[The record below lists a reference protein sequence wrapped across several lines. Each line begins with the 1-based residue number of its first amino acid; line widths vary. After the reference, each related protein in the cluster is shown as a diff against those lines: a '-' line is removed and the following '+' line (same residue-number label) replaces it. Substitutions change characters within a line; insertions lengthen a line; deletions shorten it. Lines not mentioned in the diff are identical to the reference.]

1 MSVPHDRVHAHDSVT
16 HSAFN
21 ALDWVAMV
29 LMIIGG
35 LNWGLVG
42 AADFDLVALLFG
54 EMTLA
59 ARAVYILV
67 GLAALYGL
75 YVISKFGRSHR

>member
-1 MSVPHDRVHAHDSVT
+1 MSVPHDRVHSHDSLG
-16 HSAFN
+16 HASFN

-42 AADFDLVALLFG
+42 AADLDVVALLFG
-54 EMTLA
+54 EMSMA
-59 ARAVYILV
+59 ARAVYVLV

-75 YVISKFGRSHR
+75 YVMSKFGRTHT